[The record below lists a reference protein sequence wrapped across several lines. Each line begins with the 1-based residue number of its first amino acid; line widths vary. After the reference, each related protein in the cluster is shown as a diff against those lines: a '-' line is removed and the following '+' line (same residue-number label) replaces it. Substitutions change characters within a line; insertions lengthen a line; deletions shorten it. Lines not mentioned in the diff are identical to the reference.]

1 MTWYLQTI
9 RCYAGMV
16 RRCAERKGKN
26 LIVEPATIPGEA
38 DKALQLRRMK
48 RIPLILLLMMA
59 LLFAV
64 TLHHPASW
72 AAWLHAFAEAGMVGA
87 LADWFAVVALFRH
100 PLGLPIPHTAIIPNR
115 KNDIG
120 ESMSRFVAD
129 HFLEPGVVRKKLQN
143 TDLAAFVISWLKSE
157 KGRHSVEDLSVT
169 VLRWALGALHEER
182 VRRFLSRLSSR
193 QLANVSLAPLLGNTL
208 EWLVRGQRH
217 QQILTQVLRYTIVLV
232 NDNRE
237 AIRMKVKQESPWW
250 LPGFVDD
257 RILKQMLERIEHQL
271 FEMALDQDHP
281 LRGQFNQWMERLAHD
296 LKNNAEHRRLGD
308 DIKQQLLAND
318 ELQDY
323 LYGLWRE
330 IAQNIESDIEK
341 PESVIKKHVGQ
352 WLNTVAEELDGDPDM
367 QSWVNAWLVD
377 AITLIVARNSA
388 QIASLI
394 SDTVKSWDGVDTSR
408 RVELAIGRDL
418 QFIRING
425 TLVGGLVGLFIHA
438 IKIYI

>member
-1 MTWYLQTI
+1 MLNVKP
-9 RCYAGMV
+9 A
-16 RRCAERKGKN
+16 N
-26 LIVEPATIPGEA
+26 LLSEN

-48 RIPLILLLMMA
+48 RIPLLLLCLMA
-59 LLFAV
+59 ILFAL
-64 TLHHPASW
+64 TLHSPASW
-72 AAWLHAFAEAGMVGA
+72 AGWLHAFAEAGMVGA

-143 TDLAAFVISWLKSE
+143 TNLAAFVVSWLKSE
-157 KGRHSVEDLSVT
+157 KGQRSVEDLT
-169 VLRWALGALHEER
+169 TAVLRWALGALHEKR
-182 VRRFLSRLSSR
+182 VRRFLSRLSSK
-193 QLANVSLAPLLGNTL
+193 QLADVSLAPLLGNTL
-208 EWLVRGQRH
+208 DWLVRGQRH

-232 NDNRE
+232 HDNRDS
-237 AIRMKVKQESPWW
+237 IRARVQKESPWW

-257 RILKQMLERIEHQL
+257 RILKKILERVEHQL

-281 LRGQFNQWMERLAHD
+281 MRGQFNQWMQDLAHD
-296 LKNNAEHRRLGD
+296 LKHSPEHRRLGD
-308 DIKQQLLAND
+308 DFKQQLLEND

-330 IAQNIESDIEK
+330 LARNIETDIEK
-341 PESVIKKHVGQ
+341 PESVIRQNVGQ
-352 WLNTVAEELDGDPDM
+352 WLSNVAQELDSDPEM
-367 QSWVNAWLVD
+367 QAWLNAWLVN
-377 AITLIVARNSA
+377 AITLVVGRNSA

-394 SDTVKSWDGVDTSR
+394 SDTVKSWDGMDTSR

-418 QFIRING
+418 QFIRNNG
-425 TLVGGLVGLFIHA
+425 TLVGGLVGLLIHA
-438 IKIYI
+438 LKLYI

>member
-1 MTWYLQTI
+1 MTGVKAAI
-9 RCYAGMV
+9 
-16 RRCAERKGKN
+16 
-26 LIVEPATIPGEA
+26 IATED

-48 RIPLILLLMMA
+48 RIPLLLLCLMA
-59 LLFAV
+59 LLFFL
-64 TLHHPASW
+64 TLHSPASW
-72 AAWLHAFAEAGMVGA
+72 AGWLHAFAEAGMVGA

-100 PLGLPIPHTAIIPNR
+100 PLGVPIPHTAIIPNR

-129 HFLEPGVVRKKLQN
+129 HFLEPEVVRRKLQN
-143 TDLAAFVISWLKSE
+143 TNLAAFVVSWLKSE
-157 KGRHSVEDLSVT
+157 KGQHSVEELST
-169 VLRWALGALHEER
+169 AVLGWAMGALHEKR
-182 VRRFLSRLSSR
+182 VRRFLSRLSSK

-232 NDNRE
+232 HDNRD
-237 AIRMKVKQESPWW
+237 AIRARVQKESPWW

-257 RILKQMLERIEHQL
+257 RILKKMLERIEHQL

-281 LRGQFNQWMERLAHD
+281 MRGQFNQWVQNLAHE
-296 LKNNAEHRRLGD
+296 LINSPEHRRLGD
-308 DIKQQLLAND
+308 EFKQQLLDND

-330 IAQNIESDIEK
+330 LAGNIESDLEK
-341 PESVIKKHVGQ
+341 PGSVIRQQVGQ
-352 WLNTVAEELDGDPDM
+352 WLVNVADELEDDEDM
-367 QSWVNAWLVD
+367 QAWLNTLLVN
-377 AITLIVARNSA
+377 AITLVVGRNSA

-394 SDTVKSWDGVDTSR
+394 SDTVKSWDGMDTSR

-425 TLVGGLVGLFIHA
+425 TLVGGLVGLLIHA
-438 IKIYI
+438 VKLYI

>member
-1 MTWYLQTI
+1 VKPTVIT
-9 RCYAGMV
+9 
-16 RRCAERKGKN
+16 
-26 LIVEPATIPGEA
+26 GEA

-48 RIPLILLLMMA
+48 RIPLFLLLLMA
-59 LLFAV
+59 LLFAF

-100 PLGLPIPHTAIIPNR
+100 PLGIPIPHTAIIPNR

-129 HFLEPGVVRKKLQN
+129 HFLEPNVVRKKLQN
-143 TDLAAFVISWLKSE
+143 TDLAAFVVSWLKSE
-157 KGRHSVEDLSVT
+157 KGRRSIEELSAA

-182 VRRFLSRLSSR
+182 VRRFLSRLSSK

-232 NDNRE
+232 HDNRD
-237 AIRMKVKQESPWW
+237 AIRSRVQQESPWW
-250 LPGFVDD
+250 VPGFVDD
-257 RILKQMLERIEHQL
+257 RILKKMLERIEHQL
-271 FEMALDQDHP
+271 FEMALDPDHP
-281 LRGQFNQWMERLAHD
+281 LRFKFNGWIQNLAHD
-296 LKNNAEHRRLGD
+296 LKNSPEHQRLGEEF
-308 DIKQQLLAND
+308 KEQLLAND

-330 IAQNIESDIEK
+330 LAESIESDIEK
-341 PESVIKKHVGQ
+341 PESAIRQHVGQ
-352 WLNTVAEELDGDPDM
+352 WLDGVAEELDRDRDM
-367 QSWVNAWLVD
+367 QAWVNVWLVD
-377 AITLIVARNSA
+377 AITLVVGRNSD

-394 SDTVKSWDGVDTSR
+394 SDTVRSWDGEDTSR

-425 TLVGGLVGLFIHA
+425 TLVGGLVGLLIHA
-438 IKIYI
+438 IKLYI

>member
-1 MTWYLQTI
+1 M
-9 RCYAGMV
+9 
-16 RRCAERKGKN
+16 
-26 LIVEPATIPGEA
+26 

-48 RIPLILLLMMA
+48 RIPLFLLLLMA
-59 LLFAV
+59 LLFAF
-64 TLHHPASW
+64 TLHHPATW

-129 HFLEPGVVRKKLQN
+129 HFLEPEVVRKKLQN
-143 TDLAAFVISWLKSE
+143 THLAALVVSWLKSD
-157 KGRHSVEDLSVT
+157 KGRQSIEGLTTT
-169 VLRWALGALHEER
+169 VIRWALGALHEKR
-182 VRRFLSRLSSR
+182 VRRFLSKLSSK
-193 QLANVSLAPLLGNTL
+193 QLANVSLAPLLGHTL

-232 NDNRE
+232 HDNRD
-237 AIRMKVKQESPWW
+237 AIRTRVQKESPWW

-257 RILKQMLERIEHQL
+257 QILKKMLERIEHQL
-271 FEMALDQDHP
+271 FEMALDDEHP
-281 LRGQFNQWMERLAHD
+281 MRGQFSQWVTDLAND
-296 LKNNAEHRRLGD
+296 LKFSPEHRRLGD
-308 DIKQQLLAND
+308 DFKQQLLANN

-323 LYGLWRE
+323 LYGLWSE
-330 IAQNIESDIEK
+330 LAGSIERDLEK
-341 PESVIKKHVGQ
+341 PESVIRLQVGQ
-352 WLNTVAEELDGDPDM
+352 WLDSVAEELDGDPDM
-367 QSWVNAWLVD
+367 QAWVNAWLVD
-377 AITLIVARNSA
+377 SITLIVARNSA

-394 SDTVKSWDGVDTSR
+394 SDTVRSWDGMDTSR

-425 TLVGGLVGLFIHA
+425 TLVGGLVGLLIHA
-438 IKIYI
+438 IKLYV

>member
-1 MTWYLQTI
+1 M
-9 RCYAGMV
+9 
-16 RRCAERKGKN
+16 
-26 LIVEPATIPGEA
+26 EPTALSGEI

-48 RIPLILLLMMA
+48 RIPLLLLFLMA
-59 LLFAV
+59 LLFAF
-64 TLHHPASW
+64 TLHNPANW

-129 HFLEPGVVRKKLQN
+129 HFLEPDVVRKKLQN
-143 TDLAAFVISWLKSE
+143 TNLAAFVVTWLKSD
-157 KGRHSVEDLSVT
+157 KGRAGVEELSAA
-169 VLRWALGALHEER
+169 VLRWALGALHEKR
-182 VRRFLSRLSSR
+182 VRRFLSRLSSK
-193 QLANVSLAPLLGNTL
+193 QLADVSLAPLLGNTL
-208 EWLVRGQRH
+208 DWLVRGQRH
-217 QQILTQVLRYTIVLV
+217 QQILTQVLRYTIVLI

-237 AIRMKVKQESPWW
+237 AIRIKVKHESPWW

-281 LRGQFNQWMERLAHD
+281 LREQFNIWVQDLAND
-296 LKNNAEHRRLGD
+296 LKHNPEHRRLGD
-308 DIKQQLLAND
+308 DFKQQLLANN

-323 LYGLWRE
+323 LYGLWQELAR
-330 IAQNIESDIEK
+330 NIETDIEQ
-341 PESVIKKHVGQ
+341 PESAIKQQVGQ
-352 WLNTVAEELDGDPDM
+352 WLGNVADELDGDPDM
-367 QSWVNAWLVD
+367 QAWVNTWLVET
-377 AITLIVARNSA
+377 ITLVVARNSA

-394 SDTVKSWDGVDTSR
+394 SDTVKSWDGADMSR

-425 TLVGGLVGLFIHA
+425 TLVGGLVGLLIHA
-438 IKIYI
+438 VKLGV

>member
-1 MTWYLQTI
+1 MPT
-9 RCYAGMV
+9 
-16 RRCAERKGKN
+16 EF
-26 LIVEPATIPGEA
+26 
-38 DKALQLRRMK
+38 DKALRLRRMK
-48 RIPLILLLMMA
+48 RIPLLLLLLMA
-59 LLFAV
+59 ILFAF
-64 TLHHPASW
+64 TLHHPAPW
-72 AAWLHAFAEAGMVGA
+72 VAWLHAFSEAGMVGA

-100 PLGLPIPHTAIIPNR
+100 PLGIPIPHTAIIPNR

-129 HFLEPGVVRKKLQN
+129 HFLEPDVVRAKLQN
-143 TDLAAFVISWLKSE
+143 TNLAVFVVTWLKSE
-157 KGRHSVEDLSVT
+157 KGRRSVEDLSAA

-182 VRRFLSRLSSR
+182 VRRFLSRLSSK
-193 QLANVSLAPLLGNTL
+193 QLANVSLAPLLGSTL

-232 NDNRE
+232 HDNRD
-237 AIRMKVKQESPWW
+237 AIRARVQQESPWW

-257 RILKQMLERIEHQL
+257 RILKKMLERIEHQL

-281 LRGQFNQWMERLAHD
+281 LRDQFNQWVQKLAHD
-296 LKNNAEHRRLGD
+296 LKHSPEHRRMGED
-308 DIKQQLLAND
+308 FKQQLLDND

-330 IAQNIESDIEK
+330 LARNIETDIEN
-341 PESVIKKHVGQ
+341 PESAIKQQVGQ
-352 WLNTVAEELDGDPDM
+352 WLGGVAEELDGDPDM
-367 QSWVNAWLVD
+367 QAWVNAWLVD
-377 AITLIVARNSA
+377 TITLVVARNST

-394 SDTVKSWDGVDTSR
+394 SDTVRSWDGADMSR

-425 TLVGGLVGLFIHA
+425 TLVGGLVGLLIHA
-438 IKIYI
+438 VKLYI